1 MTNKKESVMNTYDFH
16 ISVRSNQKVCE
27 ITQAIK
33 RIGGLDRVGFSGSMG
48 GSTLEQYVEVG
59 PLSPVKE
66 NHDKNDDSSIKPGDV
81 VQLKSGGPSSTVSR
95 VEGVLIE
102 VVWFNEGD
110 DQYHTFLFPDSVLI
124 KIET

>member
-1 MTNKKESVMNTYDFH
+1 MNTHDFH

-33 RIGGLDRVGFSGSMG
+33 RIGGLDRVGFSGGMG
-48 GSTLEQYVEVG
+48 GSTLEQYVEVV
-59 PLSPVKE
+59 PLSPVNE

-81 VQLKSGGPSSTVSR
+81 VQLKSGGPGSTVSR
-95 VEGVLIE
+95 VEGVLVE
-102 VVWFNEGD
+102 VVWFNEGC
-110 DQYHTFLFPDSVLI
+110 DQYHTFLFPDSVLR